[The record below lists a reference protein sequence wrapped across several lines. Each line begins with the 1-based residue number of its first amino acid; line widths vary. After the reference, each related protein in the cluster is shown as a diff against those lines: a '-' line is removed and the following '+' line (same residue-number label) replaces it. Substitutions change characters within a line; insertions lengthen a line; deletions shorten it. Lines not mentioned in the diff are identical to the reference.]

1 MWKKFHIKTIFRGSN
16 PMGYNAHVQ
25 CQNTIIK
32 LKKSTWSSNVEHTNK
47 MGITWGLCGS
57 NISFVFK
64 I

>member
-1 MWKKFHIKTIFRGSN
+1 
-16 PMGYNAHVQ
+16 MGYNAHIQ

-32 LKKSTWSSNVEHTNK
+32 LKESIQYYNVKYTNK
-47 MGITWGLCGS
+47 MGIMWGLCGS